1 MNYSK
6 KNKKL
11 VLTLSTLLAVII
23 FCVGYCKTELTSK
36 QGTKSMIILKVVPER
51 QNYIIGE
58 EIQFVIKISNKYT
71 RSIEIPDP
79 TKLSSPQPE
88 YSITGPEYPSGK
100 TFSLS
105 SLSREKGGINN
116 DPSSVPT
123 IKIEPDSTWEDILP
137 LSSLIS
143 FTLPGEYKI
152 SSSIKSDTITT
163 ESPECTFYI
172 SKLDL
177 QTVFL
182 GLGTRPLEEGEGE
195 GAFIQKSTDAAY
207 LYSFVF
213 KEVRPDIGETEIISL
228 INRLKLSSD
237 VKDIIVPWRNSPF
250 FNEMI
255 RWIVW
260 RENKNIRALNNISLE
275 PLSFE
280 LQEEPAYLVKPALKT
295 TDGKTEVLI
304 VSKDQKEISLVSI
317 NGGDNEPGKS
327 GKLIWKIPLPYKPTE
342 IICALA
348 SPSLNNER
356 HVAFVIHRA
365 NEIEIF
371 YTQYHEASSPVPFQ
385 SVKLENAKML
395 VNSPL
400 VMFVDDEGKVFIS
413 VIVVTDEKSHTCA
426 LAEAEINR
434 EGKPIGKIKLMNI
447 GSLPDVLTGGSILYV
462 EKEGKFER
470 RDIVIATES
479 QGLYWSNGV
488 SELRPVS
495 VSGSPTKPIL
505 LCPGKDVSYI
515 LYAEPNRGLYFEP
528 L

>member
-11 VLTLSTLLAVII
+11 LLTLSTLLIVII

-36 QGTKSMIILKVVPER
+36 QGTKSMIILKVFPER

-58 EIQFVIKISNKYT
+58 EIQLVIQISNKYT
-71 RSIEIPDP
+71 HSIEMPDP
-79 TKLSSPQPE
+79 TKLSSSQPE
-88 YSITGPEYPSGK
+88 YTITGPAYPSGK

-105 SLSREKGGINN
+105 SLSLEKGGIKN
-116 DPSSVPT
+116 DLSSIPT
-123 IKIEPDSTWEDILP
+123 IKIEQDSTWEEILP

-143 FTLPGEYKI
+143 FALPGKYKI
-152 SSSIKSDTITT
+152 SSSIKFDTITA
-163 ESPECTFYI
+163 ESPEFTFNI
-172 SKLDL
+172 SVLDL
-177 QTVFL
+177 QTVNL
-182 GLGTRPLEEGEGE
+182 GLGTRSLEEGEGE
-195 GAFIQKSTDAAY
+195 GAFIQKTTDAAD

-213 KEVRPDIGETEIISL
+213 KEARPDIGETEIISL
-228 INRLKLSSD
+228 VNRCAVGPD
-237 VKDIIVPWRNSPF
+237 AKDIIVPWRNAPF
-250 FNEMI
+250 FNEMV
-255 RWIVW
+255 RWIIW
-260 RENKNIRALNNISLE
+260 RDGLALKAINSIILE
-275 PLSFE
+275 PVSIA

-295 TDGKTEVLI
+295 TDGKVEVLI
-304 VSKDQKEISLVSI
+304 VSKDQKEISLVRI
-317 NGGDNEPGKS
+317 NDDDNDTGKS
-327 GKLIWKIPLPYKPTE
+327 GELIWKIPLPDKPTE
-342 IICALA
+342 ISCALA
-348 SPSLNNER
+348 SPSLNDAR
-356 HVAFVIHRA
+356 HIAFVVHRA

-371 YTQYHEASSPVPFQ
+371 YTLYYEASSPPPFR
-385 SVKLENAKML
+385 SVKLENTKML
-395 VNSPL
+395 VNAPL
-400 VMFVDDEGKVFIS
+400 TIFVDGEGKVFVS

-426 LAEAEINR
+426 LAEAEIDR
-434 EGKPIGKIKLMNI
+434 DGKSTRKIKLMNI

-462 EKEGKFER
+462 EKEGELER

-495 VSGSPTKPIL
+495 VSGSPTNPIL